1 MQNETL
7 ALFAVIFLICGNKK
21 IKIMKNW
28 KFYNA
33 LFVRVLF
40 VMTLFFFCVFLIYKM
55 FYYNALLIGFF
66 AVVML
71 FEIYF
76 YIKNKLMFYDRTL
89 LSILKNDFSTNFSEE
104 NKKDSFETLYLLY
117 DALKVQ
123 QQEQTSKEI
132 VYQSILNNI
141 ETGVLILEK
150 NNEEWN
156 IFLMNDWFSNLFKV
170 PKVSHWKYL
179 KNYLPS
185 FCNEI
190 EKTDF
195 SELKSA
201 ISMKIE
207 EQDLQTFILQTSLTK
222 TYNKE
227 YFIILLDSIQRVIE
241 KKEKEAWINLMKI
254 ISHELMNSL
263 TPIRALSQN
272 LLQIVDQEKL
282 EEDDFDDIKSS
293 ISTIINRSD
302 HLQFF
307 VENYRKLAMLP
318 TPTKEMTP
326 INALFEDCL
335 RIMNP
340 ILKAENIELV
350 NEINSSRSILIDK
363 NQMEQVIIN
372 LITNSIYALKEKR
385 EKKMFLS
392 SYTENNRFF
401 ITISDNGKGIDS
413 EIRDKVFLP
422 FFTTR
427 KDGAGIGLTLS
438 KNIIEAHGGY
448 LSYQTDEDKTSFVI
462 CLI

>member
-1 MQNETL
+1 
-7 ALFAVIFLICGNKK
+7 
-21 IKIMKNW
+21 MKNW

-33 LFVRVLF
+33 LFVRVVF
-40 VMTLFFFCVFLIYKM
+40 VMGLFLCS
-55 FYYNALLIGFF
+55 ALLFYNGFRF
-66 AVVML
+66 NGILAGVFVLIFL
-71 FEIYF
+71 FEMYF
-76 YIKNKLMFYDRTL
+76 FVKSQLMFYDKTIN
-89 LSILKNDFSTNFSEE
+89 SILHDDFSAHFPEE
-104 NKKDSFETLYLLY
+104 HKKDSFNSLYLLY
-117 DALKVQ
+117 DTLKVQ
-123 QQEQTSKEI
+123 KQEQTSKELI
-132 VYQSILNNI
+132 YRSILNSI
-141 ETGVLILEK
+141 DTAALILEK
-150 NNEEWN
+150 ENEDWS
-156 IFLMNDWFSNLFKV
+156 IFIMNDCFSRLFKV
-170 PKVSHWKYL
+170 PKVNHWQYL

-185 FCNEI
+185 LCSEI
-190 EKTDF
+190 EKVGFT
-195 SELKSA
+195 ELKKA
-201 ISMKIE
+201 ISIKIE
-207 EQDLQTFILQTSLTK
+207 DQDLQTFMLQTSHTQ

-272 LLQIVDQEKL
+272 LLHIVDQEEL
-282 EEDDFDDIKSS
+282 EEDDFEDIKSS

-318 TPTKEMTP
+318 TPNKQMTP

-340 ILKAENIELV
+340 ILKEERIELI
-350 NEINSSRSILIDK
+350 NEIHSSRSIMIDK

-372 LITNSIYALKEKR
+372 LITNSIHALKEKE
-385 EKKMFLS
+385 EKKLIVS

-401 ITISDNGKGIDS
+401 IVISDNGKGVDT

>member
-1 MQNETL
+1 
-7 ALFAVIFLICGNKK
+7 
-21 IKIMKNW
+21 MKNW

-40 VMTLFFFCVFLIYKM
+40 VMILFFICVFLIYKM
-55 FYYNALLIGFF
+55 FYYNALLVGFF
-66 AVVML
+66 AFIFLAEM
-71 FEIYF
+71 YF
-76 YIKNKLMFYDRTL
+76 YVKNELQFYDRTL
-89 LSILKNDFSTNFSEE
+89 LSILQNDFSTNFPEE
-104 NKKDSFETLYLLY
+104 NKKDNFKNLYLLY
-117 DALKVQ
+117 ENLKVQ
-123 QQEQTSKEI
+123 QQEQTSKEMI
-132 VYQSILNNI
+132 YRSLLNNI
-141 ETGVLILEK
+141 DTAALILERE
-150 NNEEWN
+150 NEDWD
-156 IFLMNDWFSNLFKV
+156 IFLMNDCFSDLFKV

-185 FCNEI
+185 LCNEI

-201 ISMKIE
+201 ISIKIE
-207 EQDLQTFILQTSLTK
+207 EEDLQTFMLQTSRTQ

-272 LLQIVDQEKL
+272 LLHIVDQESL

-302 HLQFF
+302 HLQVF

-318 TPTKEMTP
+318 TPTKQMTP

-335 RIMNP
+335 RIMSP
-340 ILKAENIELV
+340 ILKAENIEL
-350 NEINSSRSILIDK
+350 INDIHSSRSIMIDK

-372 LITNSIYALKEKR
+372 LITNSVYALKEKN
-385 EKKMFLS
+385 EKKMYVS

-401 ITISDNGKGIDS
+401 ISISDNGKGIDP
-413 EIRDKVFLP
+413 EIQDKIFLP

>member
-1 MQNETL
+1 M
-7 ALFAVIFLICGNKK
+7 
-21 IKIMKNW
+21 
-28 KFYNA
+28 
-33 LFVRVLF
+33 
-40 VMTLFFFCVFLIYKM
+40 
-55 FYYNALLIGFF
+55 
-66 AVVML
+66 
-71 FEIYF
+71 YF
-76 YIKNKLMFYDRTL
+76 YVKNQLQFYDRTL
-89 LSILKNDFSTNFSEE
+89 FSILKNDFSTNFPEE
-104 NKKDSFETLYLLY
+104 NKKDNFKSLYLLY
-117 DALKVQ
+117 ESLKVQ
-123 QQEQTSKEI
+123 QQEQTSKEMI
-132 VYQSILNNI
+132 YRSLLNNI
-141 ETGVLILEK
+141 ESAALILEK
-150 NNEEWN
+150 ENDDWN
-156 IFLMNDWFSNLFKV
+156 IFLMNDCFSDLFKV

-179 KNYLPS
+179 QNYLPS
-185 FCNEI
+185 LCNEI
-190 EKTDF
+190 EKTGF

-201 ISMKIE
+201 ISIKIE
-207 EQDLQTFILQTSLTK
+207 EQDLQTFMLQTSRTQ

-227 YFIILLDSIQRVIE
+227 YFIVLLDSIQRVIE

-282 EEDDFDDIKSS
+282 EEDDFSDIKSS

-302 HLQFF
+302 HLQVF

-318 TPTKEMTP
+318 TPSKQMTP

-335 RIMNP
+335 RVMNP
-340 ILKAENIELV
+340 ILKAENIELI
-350 NEINSSRSILIDK
+350 NDINSSRSILIDK

-372 LITNSIYALKEKR
+372 LITNSIFALQDKT
-385 EKKMFLS
+385 EKKMFLT

-401 ITISDNGKGIDS
+401 IVISDNGKGIDP
-413 EIRDKVFLP
+413 EIKDKVFLP

-448 LSYQTDEDKTSFVI
+448 LSYQTDNDKTDFVI

>member
-1 MQNETL
+1 
-7 ALFAVIFLICGNKK
+7 
-21 IKIMKNW
+21 
-28 KFYNA
+28 
-33 LFVRVLF
+33 
-40 VMTLFFFCVFLIYKM
+40 M
-55 FYYNALLIGFF
+55 FYYNALLVGFF
-66 AVVML
+66 AFIFLAEM
-71 FEIYF
+71 YF
-76 YIKNKLMFYDRTL
+76 YVKNELQFYDRTL
-89 LSILKNDFSTNFSEE
+89 LSILQNDFSTNFPEE
-104 NKKDSFETLYLLY
+104 NKKDNFKNLYLLY
-117 DALKVQ
+117 ENLKVQ
-123 QQEQTSKEI
+123 QQEQTSKEMI
-132 VYQSILNNI
+132 YRSLLNNI
-141 ETGVLILEK
+141 DTAALILERE
-150 NNEEWN
+150 NEEWD
-156 IFLMNDWFSNLFKV
+156 IFLMNDCFSDLFKV

-185 FCNEI
+185 LCNEI

-201 ISMKIE
+201 ISIKIE
-207 EQDLQTFILQTSLTK
+207 EEDLQTFMLQTSRTQ

-272 LLQIVDQEKL
+272 LLHIVDQESL

-302 HLQFF
+302 HLQVF

-318 TPTKEMTP
+318 TPTKQMTP

-335 RIMNP
+335 RIMSP
-340 ILKAENIELV
+340 ILKAENIEL
-350 NEINSSRSILIDK
+350 INDIHSSRSIMIDK

-372 LITNSIYALKEKR
+372 LITNSVYALKEKN
-385 EKKMFLS
+385 EKKMYVS

-401 ITISDNGKGIDS
+401 ISISDNGKGIDP
-413 EIRDKVFLP
+413 EIQDKIFLP

>member
-1 MQNETL
+1 M
-7 ALFAVIFLICGNKK
+7 ALFLCSALLFYKGFEYNAILIAAFVLIFLFE
-21 IKIMKNW
+21 MYFFVKNQ
-28 KFYNA
+28 
-33 LFVRVLF
+33 LS
-40 VMTLFFFCVFLIYKM
+40 
-55 FYYNALLIGFF
+55 
-66 AVVML
+66 
-71 FEIYF
+71 
-76 YIKNKLMFYDRTL
+76 FYDKTINA
-89 LSILKNDFSTNFSEE
+89 ILHSDFSTHFPEEHKRGNFNS
-104 NKKDSFETLYLLY
+104 LYQLY

-123 QQEQTSKEI
+123 KQEQTSKELI
-132 VYQSILNNI
+132 YRSILNSI
-141 ETGVLILEK
+141 DTAALILEK
-150 NNEEWN
+150 ENDNWS
-156 IFLMNDWFSNLFKV
+156 IFIMNDCFSNLFKV
-170 PKVSHWKYL
+170 PKVTHWKYL

-185 FCNEI
+185 LCNEI
-190 EKTDF
+190 ENVGFAEVKT
-195 SELKSA
+195 A
-201 ISMKIE
+201 ISIKIE
-207 EQDLQTFILQTSLTK
+207 DQDLQTFMLQTSHTQ

-272 LLQIVDQEKL
+272 LLHIVDQEEL
-282 EEDDFDDIKSS
+282 EEDDFEDIKSS

-318 TPTKEMTP
+318 TPNKQMTP

-335 RIMNP
+335 RIMSP
-340 ILKAENIELV
+340 ILKDEGIKLI
-350 NEINSSRSILIDK
+350 NEIHSSRSISIDK

-372 LITNSIYALKEKR
+372 LITNSIHALKEKE
-385 EKKMFLS
+385 EKKLIIS

-401 ITISDNGKGIDS
+401 ITISDNGKGVDA

-448 LSYQTDEDKTSFVI
+448 LSYQTDEDQTSFVI

>member
-1 MQNETL
+1 
-7 ALFAVIFLICGNKK
+7 
-21 IKIMKNW
+21 MKNW

-33 LFVRVLF
+33 LFVRVVF
-40 VMTLFFFCVFLIYKM
+40 VMALFLCS
-55 FYYNALLIGFF
+55 ALLFYKGFRF
-66 AVVML
+66 NGILAGVFVLIFL
-71 FEIYF
+71 FEMYF
-76 YIKNKLMFYDRTL
+76 FVKNQLLFYDKTIH
-89 LSILKNDFSTNFSEE
+89 SILHDDFSAHFPEEHKRDNFNS
-104 NKKDSFETLYLLY
+104 LYQLY
-117 DALKVQ
+117 DTLKTQ
-123 QQEQTSKEI
+123 RQEQTSKEI
-132 VYQSILNNI
+132 IYRSILNSI
-141 ETGVLILEK
+141 DTAALILEK
-150 NNEEWN
+150 ENDSWSVF
-156 IFLMNDWFSNLFKV
+156 IMNDCFSNLFKV
-170 PKVSHWKYL
+170 PKVSHWQYL
-179 KNYLPS
+179 KNYIPS
-185 FCNEI
+185 LCNEI
-190 EKTDF
+190 EKVGFT
-195 SELKSA
+195 ELKTA
-201 ISMKIE
+201 ISIKIE
-207 EQDLQTFILQTSLTK
+207 DQDLQTFMLQTSHTQ

-272 LLQIVDQEKL
+272 LLHIVDQEEL
-282 EEDDFDDIKSS
+282 EEDDFEDIKSS

-318 TPTKEMTP
+318 TPNKQMTP

-335 RIMNP
+335 RIMSP
-340 ILKAENIELV
+340 ILKDEGIELI
-350 NEINSSRSILIDK
+350 NEIHSSRSIMIDK

-372 LITNSIYALKEKR
+372 LITNSIHALKEKT
-385 EKKMFLS
+385 EKKLLIS

-401 ITISDNGKGIDS
+401 IVIADNGKGVDA

>member
-1 MQNETL
+1 
-7 ALFAVIFLICGNKK
+7 
-21 IKIMKNW
+21 MKNW

-40 VMTLFFFCVFLIYKM
+40 VMMLFFFCVFLIYKM
-55 FYYNALLIGFF
+55 FYYNALLVGVFVF
-66 AVVML
+66 MML
-71 FEIYF
+71 AEMYF
-76 YIKNKLMFYDRTL
+76 YVKNQLQFYDRTL
-89 LSILKNDFSTNFSEE
+89 LSILKNDFTTNFPEE
-104 NKKDSFETLYLLY
+104 NRKDNFESLYLLY
-117 DALKVQ
+117 ETLKVQ
-123 QQEQTSKEI
+123 QQEQISKELI
-132 VYQSILNNI
+132 YRSLLNNI
-141 ETGVLILEK
+141 DSAALILEK
-150 NNEEWN
+150 ENGDWN
-156 IFLMNDWFSNLFKV
+156 IFLMNDCFSDMFKV

-179 KNYLPS
+179 KNYLPALCS
-185 FCNEI
+185 EI
-190 EKTDF
+190 EKTEF

-201 ISMKIE
+201 ISIKIE
-207 EQDLQTFILQTSLTK
+207 EQDLQTFMLQTSRTQS
-222 TYNKE
+222 YNRE
-227 YFIILLDSIQRVIE
+227 YFIVLLDSIQRVIE

-272 LLQIVDQEKL
+272 LLHIVDQEKL

-302 HLQFF
+302 HLQVF

-318 TPTKEMTP
+318 TPTKSMTP
-326 INALFEDCL
+326 IKELFDDCL
-335 RIMNP
+335 KVMSP
-340 ILKAENIELV
+340 ILKSENIEL
-350 NEINSSRSILIDK
+350 INDIHSSRSIMIDK

-372 LITNSIYALKEKR
+372 LITNSIYALKEKT
-385 EKKMFLS
+385 EKKMFVS

-401 ITISDNGKGIDS
+401 ISISDNGKGIPS
-413 EIRDKVFLP
+413 EIQDKVFLP

>member
-1 MQNETL
+1 
-7 ALFAVIFLICGNKK
+7 
-21 IKIMKNW
+21 MKNW

-33 LFVRVLF
+33 LFVRVVF
-40 VMTLFFFCVFLIYKM
+40 VMALFIGSALLFYKG
-55 FYYNALLIGFF
+55 FQYNALLVGVFVLIFLIEMYFF
-66 AVVML
+66 V
-71 FEIYF
+71 
-76 YIKNKLMFYDRTL
+76 KNQLLFYDKTIN
-89 LSILKNDFSTNFSEE
+89 SILHNDFSAHFPEE
-104 NKKDSFETLYLLY
+104 HKKDNFNSLYLLY

-123 QQEQTSKEI
+123 KQEQISKELI
-132 VYQSILNNI
+132 YRSILNSI
-141 ETGVLILEK
+141 DTAALILEK
-150 NNEEWN
+150 GDDDWS
-156 IFLMNDWFSNLFKV
+156 IFIMNDCFSNLFKV
-170 PKVSHWKYL
+170 PKVNHWKYL

-185 FCNEI
+185 LCSEI
-190 EKTDF
+190 ENVGFT
-195 SELKSA
+195 ELKTA
-201 ISMKIE
+201 ISIKIE
-207 EQDLQTFILQTSLTK
+207 DQDLQTFMLQTSHTQ

-272 LLQIVDQEKL
+272 LLHIVDQDEL
-282 EEDDFDDIKSS
+282 EDDDFEDIKSS

-318 TPTKEMTP
+318 TPNKQMTP

-335 RIMNP
+335 RIMSP
-340 ILKAENIELV
+340 ILKEEKIELM
-350 NEINSSRSILIDK
+350 NEIHSSRSIMIDK

-372 LITNSIYALKEKR
+372 LITNSIHALKEKS
-385 EKKMFLS
+385 EKKLIIS

-401 ITISDNGKGIDS
+401 IVISDNGKGVDA

>member
-1 MQNETL
+1 
-7 ALFAVIFLICGNKK
+7 
-21 IKIMKNW
+21 MKNW

-33 LFVRVLF
+33 LFLRVVFVMVLF
-40 VMTLFFFCVFLIYKM
+40 LAS
-55 FYYNALLIGFF
+55 ALLFYKGFRF
-66 AVVML
+66 NGILAGVFVLIFL
-71 FEIYF
+71 FEMYF
-76 YIKNKLMFYDRTL
+76 FVKNQLLFYDKTIH
-89 LSILKNDFSTNFSEE
+89 SILHDDFSAHFPEEHKRDNFNS
-104 NKKDSFETLYLLY
+104 LYQLY
-117 DALKVQ
+117 DTLKTQ
-123 QQEQTSKEI
+123 RQEQTSKELI
-132 VYQSILNNI
+132 YRSILNSI
-141 ETGVLILEK
+141 DTAALILEK
-150 NNEEWN
+150 ENDSWSVF
-156 IFLMNDWFSNLFKV
+156 IMNDCFSNLFKV
-170 PKVSHWKYL
+170 PKVSHWQYL
-179 KNYLPS
+179 KNYIPS
-185 FCNEI
+185 LCNEI
-190 EKTDF
+190 EKVGFT
-195 SELKSA
+195 ELKTA
-201 ISMKIE
+201 ISIKIE
-207 EQDLQTFILQTSLTK
+207 DQDLQTFMLQTSYTQ

-272 LLQIVDQEKL
+272 LLHIVDQEEL
-282 EEDDFDDIKSS
+282 EEDDFEDIKSS

-318 TPTKEMTP
+318 TPNKQMTP

-335 RIMNP
+335 RIMSP
-340 ILKAENIELV
+340 ILKDEGIELI
-350 NEINSSRSILIDK
+350 NEIHSSRSIMIDK

-372 LITNSIYALKEKR
+372 LITNSIHALKEKT
-385 EKKMFLS
+385 EKKLLIS

-401 ITISDNGKGIDS
+401 IVIADNGKGVDA

>member
-1 MQNETL
+1 
-7 ALFAVIFLICGNKK
+7 
-21 IKIMKNW
+21 MKNW

-33 LFVRVLF
+33 LFVRVIF
-40 VMTLFFFCVFLIYKM
+40 VMVLFLCSALLFYKG
-55 FYYNALLIGFF
+55 FRYNAILVGAFVLIF
-66 AVVML
+66 L
-71 FEIYF
+71 FEMYF
-76 YIKNKLMFYDRTL
+76 FVKNQLSFYDKTIN
-89 LSILKNDFSTNFSEE
+89 SILHNDFSTHFPEEHKKGNFNS
-104 NKKDSFETLYLLY
+104 LYSLY

-123 QQEQTSKEI
+123 KQEQTSKELI
-132 VYQSILNNI
+132 YRSILNSI
-141 ETGVLILEK
+141 DTAALILEK
-150 NNEEWN
+150 ENDTWS
-156 IFLMNDWFSNLFKV
+156 IFIMNDCFSNLFKV
-170 PKVSHWKYL
+170 PKVTHWKYL
-179 KNYLPS
+179 KNYLPGL
-185 FCNEI
+185 CTEI
-190 EKTDF
+190 ENIGFAEVKN
-195 SELKSA
+195 A
-201 ISMKIE
+201 ISIKIE
-207 EQDLQTFILQTSLTK
+207 EQDLQTFMLQTSHTQ
-222 TYNKE
+222 TYDKE
-227 YFIILLDSIQRVIE
+227 YFIVLLDSIQRVIE

-272 LLQIVDQEKL
+272 LLHIVDQEQL
-282 EEDDFDDIKSS
+282 EEDDFEDIKSS

-318 TPTKEMTP
+318 TPNKQMTP

-335 RIMNP
+335 RIMSP
-340 ILKAENIELV
+340 ILKQEGIELI
-350 NEINSSRSILIDK
+350 NEIHSSRSILIDK

-372 LITNSIYALKEKR
+372 LITNSIHALKEKE
-385 EKKMFLS
+385 EKKLIVS

-401 ITISDNGKGIDS
+401 IVISDNGKGVDA

-427 KDGAGIGLTLS
+427 KGGAGIGLTLS

>member
-1 MQNETL
+1 
-7 ALFAVIFLICGNKK
+7 
-21 IKIMKNW
+21 MKNW

-40 VMTLFFFCVFLIYKM
+40 VMILFFFCAILIYKM
-55 FYYNALLIGFF
+55 FYYNALLIGVF

-71 FEIYF
+71 IEMYF
-76 YIKNKLMFYDRTL
+76 FVKNQLLFYDRTL
-89 LSILKNDFSTNFSEE
+89 LSILQNDFTTNFPEE
-104 NKKDSFETLYLLY
+104 HKKDNFKNLYLLY
-117 DALKVQ
+117 DTLKVQ
-123 QQEQTSKEI
+123 QQELTSKELI
-132 VYQSILNNI
+132 YQSILNSI
-141 ETGVLILEK
+141 DTAALILEK
-150 NNEEWN
+150 ENEDWN
-156 IFLMNDWFSNLFKV
+156 VFLMNDCFSNLFKV
-170 PKVSHWKYL
+170 PKISHWNYL
-179 KNYLPS
+179 RNYLPS
-185 FCNEI
+185 LCNEI
-190 EKTDF
+190 EKIGFT
-195 SELKSA
+195 ELKSA
-201 ISMKIE
+201 ISIKIE
-207 EQDLQTFILQTSLTK
+207 DQDLQTFMLQTSLTK

-302 HLQFF
+302 HLQVF

-318 TPTKEMTP
+318 TPTKKMTP
-326 INALFEDCL
+326 INTLFEDCL

-340 ILKAENIELV
+340 ILKTENIELV

-372 LITNSIYALKEKR
+372 LITNSIYALKDRK
-385 EKKMFLS
+385 EKKIFLS

-401 ITISDNGKGIDS
+401 IIISDNGKGIDP
-413 EIRDKVFLP
+413 EIREKVFLP

-448 LSYQTDEDKTSFVI
+448 LSYQTENDKTDFVI

>member
-1 MQNETL
+1 
-7 ALFAVIFLICGNKK
+7 
-21 IKIMKNW
+21 MKNW

-33 LFVRVLF
+33 LFARVLL
-40 VMTLFFFCVFLIYKM
+40 VMIPFFFCVFLIYKT
-55 FYYNALLIGFF
+55 FYYNALLVGF
-66 AVVML
+66 VVLLLLAEM
-71 FEIYF
+71 YF
-76 YIKNKLMFYDRTL
+76 FVKNQSLFYDKML
-89 LSILKNDFSTNFSEE
+89 LSILQNDFSSNFPEE
-104 NKKDSFETLYLLY
+104 HKTDNFRNLFLLY
-117 DALKVQ
+117 DKLRFQ
-123 QQEQTSKEI
+123 RQEQTSKERI
-132 VYQSILNNI
+132 YQSILNNI
-141 ETGVLILEK
+141 DTATLILEK
-150 NNEEWN
+150 EGEDWN
-156 IFLMNDWFSNLFKV
+156 LFLMNDCFSNLFKV

-185 FCNEI
+185 LCEEI
-190 EKTDF
+190 EKMGFT
-195 SELKSA
+195 ELKSA
-201 ISMKIE
+201 ISIKIE
-207 EQDLQTFILQTSLTK
+207 EQDLQTFMLQTSHTK
-222 TYNKE
+222 TYDKE

-272 LLQIVDQEKL
+272 LLQIVDQEAL
-282 EEDDFDDIKSS
+282 EEDDFEDIKSS

-302 HLQFF
+302 HLQAF

-318 TPTKEMTP
+318 TPTKKMTS
-326 INALFEDCL
+326 INVLFEDCL
-335 RIMNP
+335 RVMSP
-340 ILKAENIELV
+340 ILKAENVELV

-363 NQMEQVIIN
+363 SQMEQVIIN
-372 LITNSIYALKEKR
+372 LITNSIYALKEKN

-392 SYTENNRFF
+392 AYTENNRFF
-401 ITISDNGKGIDS
+401 ITISDNGKGIDT

-448 LSYQTDEDKTSFVI
+448 LSYQTDEDRTSFVI

>member
-1 MQNETL
+1 
-7 ALFAVIFLICGNKK
+7 
-21 IKIMKNW
+21 MKNW

-33 LFVRVLF
+33 LFLRVVLII
-40 VMTLFFFCVFLIYKM
+40 MLFFVFLFLIGRG
-55 FYYNALLIGFF
+55 FYYNGILVAFFVILLFAEMYFF
-66 AVVML
+66 
-71 FEIYF
+71 
-76 YIKNKLMFYDRTL
+76 IKNQMVIYDKTL
-89 LSILKNDFSTNFSEE
+89 LSILQNDFSNNFPDEQKE
-104 NKKDSFETLYLLY
+104 GNFRNLYLLY
-117 DALKVQ
+117 ETLKNR
-123 QQEQTSKEI
+123 QQEQTSKEMI
-132 VYQSILNNI
+132 YRSILNSI
-141 ETGVLILEK
+141 DTATLILEK
-150 NNEEWN
+150 EDQEWN
-156 IFLMNDWFSNLFKV
+156 IFLMNDCFSNLFKV

-179 KNYLPS
+179 QNYLPS
-185 FCNEI
+185 LCGEI
-190 EKTDF
+190 EKAGFT
-195 SELKSA
+195 ELKSA
-201 ISMKIE
+201 ISIKIE
-207 EQDLQTFILQTSLTK
+207 QQDLQTFVLQTSHTK
-222 TYNKE
+222 SYNKE

-282 EEDDFDDIKSS
+282 EEEDFEDIKSS

-302 HLQFF
+302 HLEVF

-318 TPTKEMTP
+318 TPNKKMTP
-326 INALFEDCL
+326 INSLFEDCL
-335 RIMNP
+335 KIMAP
-340 ILKAENIELV
+340 ILKAEKIELI

-372 LITNSIYALKEKR
+372 LITNSIHALKEK
-385 EKKMFLS
+385 EDKKMFLS

-401 ITISDNGKGIDS
+401 IIISDNGKGIDS
-413 EIRDKVFLP
+413 EIQDKVFLP

-448 LSYQTDEDKTSFVI
+448 LSYQTDEEKTDFVI

>member
-1 MQNETL
+1 
-7 ALFAVIFLICGNKK
+7 
-21 IKIMKNW
+21 MKNW

-33 LFVRVLF
+33 LFVRVVF
-40 VMTLFFFCVFLIYKM
+40 VMALFLCS
-55 FYYNALLIGFF
+55 ALLFYKGFRF
-66 AVVML
+66 NGILAGVFVLIFL
-71 FEIYF
+71 FEMYF
-76 YIKNKLMFYDRTL
+76 FVKNQLLFYDKTIH
-89 LSILKNDFSTNFSEE
+89 SILHDDFSAHFPEEHKRDNFNS
-104 NKKDSFETLYLLY
+104 LYQLY
-117 DALKVQ
+117 DTLKTQ
-123 QQEQTSKEI
+123 RQEQTSKEI
-132 VYQSILNNI
+132 IYRSILNSI
-141 ETGVLILEK
+141 DTAALILEK
-150 NNEEWN
+150 ENDSWSVF
-156 IFLMNDWFSNLFKV
+156 IMNDCFSNLFKV
-170 PKVSHWKYL
+170 PKVSHWQYL
-179 KNYLPS
+179 KNYIPS
-185 FCNEI
+185 LCSEI
-190 EKTDF
+190 EKVGFT
-195 SELKSA
+195 ELKTA
-201 ISMKIE
+201 ISIKIE
-207 EQDLQTFILQTSLTK
+207 DQDLQTFMLQTSHTQ

-272 LLQIVDQEKL
+272 LLHIVDQEEL
-282 EEDDFDDIKSS
+282 EEDDFEDIKSS

-318 TPTKEMTP
+318 TPNKQMTP

-335 RIMNP
+335 RIMSP
-340 ILKAENIELV
+340 ILKDEGIELI
-350 NEINSSRSILIDK
+350 NEIHSSRSIMIDK

-372 LITNSIYALKEKR
+372 LITNSIHALKEKT
-385 EKKMFLS
+385 EKKLLIS

-401 ITISDNGKGIDS
+401 IVIADNGKGVDA

>member
-1 MQNETL
+1 MY
-7 ALFAVIFLICGNKK
+7 FFVKK
-21 IKIMKNW
+21 Q
-28 KFYNA
+28 
-33 LFVRVLF
+33 LQ
-40 VMTLFFFCVFLIYKM
+40 
-55 FYYNALLIGFF
+55 
-66 AVVML
+66 
-71 FEIYF
+71 
-76 YIKNKLMFYDRTL
+76 FYDRTL
-89 LSILKNDFSTNFSEE
+89 FSILQNDFSTNFPEE
-104 NKKDSFETLYLLY
+104 NKKDNFKSLYLLY
-117 DALKVQ
+117 ETLKVQ
-123 QQEQTSKEI
+123 QQEQKSKELI
-132 VYQSILNNI
+132 YRSLLNNI
-141 ETGVLILEK
+141 DSAALILEK
-150 NNEEWN
+150 ENDDWN
-156 IFLMNDWFSNLFKV
+156 IFLMNDCFSDLFKV

-185 FCNEI
+185 LCNEI
-190 EKTDF
+190 EKTEF
-195 SELKSA
+195 GELKSA
-201 ISMKIE
+201 ISIKIE
-207 EQDLQTFILQTSLTK
+207 DQDLQTFMLQTSRTQ

-227 YFIILLDSIQRVIE
+227 YYIILLDSIQRVIE

-272 LLQIVDQEKL
+272 LLHIVDQENL

-302 HLQFF
+302 HLQVF

-318 TPTKEMTP
+318 TPSKQMTP
-326 INALFEDCL
+326 INALFDDCL
-335 RIMNP
+335 RIMSP
-340 ILKAENIELV
+340 ILKAENIEL
-350 NEINSSRSILIDK
+350 ISDIHSSRSILIDK

-372 LITNSIYALKEKR
+372 LITNSVYALKEKN
-385 EKKMFLS
+385 EKKMYVS

-401 ITISDNGKGIDS
+401 ITISDNGKGIDP
-413 EIRDKVFLP
+413 EIQDKVFLP

>member
-1 MQNETL
+1 
-7 ALFAVIFLICGNKK
+7 
-21 IKIMKNW
+21 MKNW

-33 LFVRVLF
+33 LFIRVLF
-40 VMTLFFFCVFLIYKM
+40 VMILFFFCSFLIFKM
-55 FYYNALLIGFF
+55 FYYNAFLVGCFGVL
-66 AVVML
+66 ML
-71 FEIYF
+71 FEMYF
-76 YIKNKLMFYDRTL
+76 FVKNRLLFYDRTL
-89 LSILKNDFSTNFSEE
+89 ISMLQKDFSTNFPEE
-104 NKKDSFETLYLLY
+104 NKKDNFKNLYLLY
-117 DALKVQ
+117 ESLKEQ
-123 QQEQTSKEI
+123 QQDQTSKEI
-132 VYQSILNNI
+132 VYKSILNSI
-141 ETGVLILEK
+141 DTAALILEK
-150 NNEEWN
+150 EDEEWN
-156 IFLMNDWFSNLFKV
+156 VFLMNDCFSSLFKV

-185 FCNEI
+185 LCSEI
-190 EKTDF
+190 ENVGF
-195 SELKSA
+195 SDLKSA
-201 ISMKIE
+201 ISIKIE
-207 EQDLQTFILQTSLTK
+207 EQDLQTFVLQTSRAK
-222 TYNKE
+222 SYNKE

-272 LLQIVDQEKL
+272 LLHIVDQEKL
-282 EEDDFDDIKSS
+282 EDDDFDDIKSS

-302 HLQFF
+302 HLQVF

-318 TPTKEMTP
+318 TPTKVMTS
-326 INALFEDCL
+326 INSLFDDCL
-335 RIMNP
+335 RIMAP
-340 ILKAENIELV
+340 ILKAENIELI

-363 NQMEQVIIN
+363 NQIEQVIIN
-372 LITNSIYALKEKR
+372 LITNSIYALKEKT
-385 EKKMFLS
+385 EKKIFLS

-401 ITISDNGKGIDS
+401 IIISDNGKGIDS

-448 LSYQTDEDKTSFVI
+448 LSYQTEEDKTSFVI

>member
-1 MQNETL
+1 
-7 ALFAVIFLICGNKK
+7 
-21 IKIMKNW
+21 
-28 KFYNA
+28 
-33 LFVRVLF
+33 
-40 VMTLFFFCVFLIYKM
+40 M
-55 FYYNALLIGFF
+55 FYYNAFLVGFF
-66 AVVML
+66 AILML
-71 FEIYF
+71 SEMYF
-76 YIKNKLMFYDRTL
+76 YVKNRLLFYDRTL
-89 LSILKNDFSTNFSEE
+89 LSMLQNDFTTNFPEE
-104 NKKDSFETLYLLY
+104 NKKDNFKNLYLLY
-117 DALKVQ
+117 DTLKVQ
-123 QQEQTSKEI
+123 QQELTSKELI
-132 VYQSILNNI
+132 YQSILNSI
-141 ETGVLILEK
+141 DTAALILEK
-150 NNEEWN
+150 ENEEWN
-156 IFLMNDWFSNLFKV
+156 IFLMNDCFSSLFKV
-170 PKVSHWKYL
+170 PKISHWNYL

-185 FCNEI
+185 LCNEI
-190 EKTDF
+190 EKIGFT
-195 SELKSA
+195 ELKSA
-201 ISMKIE
+201 ISIKIE
-207 EQDLQTFILQTSLTK
+207 DQDLQTFMLQTSLTK
-222 TYNKE
+222 TYDKE

-302 HLQFF
+302 HLQVF

-318 TPTKEMTP
+318 TPTKKMTP
-326 INALFEDCL
+326 INTLFEDCL

-340 ILKAENIELV
+340 ILRAENIELV

-372 LITNSIYALKEKR
+372 LITNSIYALKDREEKR
-385 EKKMFLS
+385 MFLS
-392 SYTENNRFF
+392 SYTEDNRFF
-401 ITISDNGKGIDS
+401 IIISDNGKGIDP
-413 EIRDKVFLP
+413 EIREKVFLP

-448 LSYQTDEDKTSFVI
+448 LSYQTQNDKTDFVI

>member
-1 MQNETL
+1 
-7 ALFAVIFLICGNKK
+7 
-21 IKIMKNW
+21 
-28 KFYNA
+28 
-33 LFVRVLF
+33 
-40 VMTLFFFCVFLIYKM
+40 M
-55 FYYNALLIGFF
+55 FYFNALLVGFF
-66 AVVML
+66 AFLML
-71 FEIYF
+71 AEMYF
-76 YIKNKLMFYDRTL
+76 FVKKQLQFYDRTL
-89 LSILKNDFSTNFSEE
+89 FSILQNDFSTNFPEE
-104 NKKDSFETLYLLY
+104 NKKDNFKSLYLLY
-117 DALKVQ
+117 ETLKVQ
-123 QQEQTSKEI
+123 QQEQKSKELI
-132 VYQSILNNI
+132 YRSLLNNI
-141 ETGVLILEK
+141 DSAALILEK
-150 NNEEWN
+150 ENDDWN
-156 IFLMNDWFSNLFKV
+156 IFLMNDCFSDLFKV

-185 FCNEI
+185 LCNEI
-190 EKTDF
+190 EKTEF
-195 SELKSA
+195 GELKSA
-201 ISMKIE
+201 ISIKIE
-207 EQDLQTFILQTSLTK
+207 DQDLQTFMLQTSRTQ

-227 YFIILLDSIQRVIE
+227 YYIILLDSIQRVIE

-272 LLQIVDQEKL
+272 LLHIVDQENL

-302 HLQFF
+302 HLQVF

-318 TPTKEMTP
+318 TPSKQMTP
-326 INALFEDCL
+326 INALFDDCL
-335 RIMNP
+335 GIMSP
-340 ILKAENIELV
+340 ILKAENIEL
-350 NEINSSRSILIDK
+350 ISDIHSSRSILIDK

-372 LITNSIYALKEKR
+372 LITNSVYALKEKN
-385 EKKMFLS
+385 EKKMYVS

-401 ITISDNGKGIDS
+401 ITISDNGKGIDP
-413 EIRDKVFLP
+413 EIQDKVFLP

>member
-1 MQNETL
+1 
-7 ALFAVIFLICGNKK
+7 
-21 IKIMKNW
+21 MKNW
-28 KFYNA
+28 KFHNA
-33 LFVRVLF
+33 LFVRILF
-40 VMTLFFFCVFLIYKM
+40 VMILFFICVFLIYKIL
-55 FYYNALLIGFF
+55 YYNALLVGLF

-71 FEIYF
+71 FEMYF
-76 YIKNKLMFYDRTL
+76 FIRNKLLFFDKTFI
-89 LSILKNDFSTNFSEE
+89 SILQKDFSTNFPEE
-104 NKKDSFETLYLLY
+104 NKKDSFKNLYLLY
-117 DALKVQ
+117 ETLKVQ
-123 QQEQTSKEI
+123 QQEQTSKELI
-132 VYQSILNNI
+132 YQSILNNI
-141 ETGVLILEK
+141 DTATLILEK
-150 NNEEWN
+150 ENKDWK
-156 IFLMNDWFSNLFKV
+156 IFLMNDCFSELFKV
-170 PKVSHWKYL
+170 PKVSHWNYL

-185 FCNEI
+185 LCDEI
-190 EKTDF
+190 EKGGF
-195 SELKSA
+195 AELKSA
-201 ISMKIE
+201 ISIKIE
-207 EQDLQTFILQTSLTK
+207 DQDLQTFMLQTSYTK
-222 TYNKE
+222 TYDKE

-272 LLQIVDQEKL
+272 LLQIVDQEQL
-282 EEDDFDDIKSS
+282 AEDDFDDIKSS

-302 HLQFF
+302 HLQVF

-318 TPTKEMTP
+318 TPTKKMTP
-326 INALFEDCL
+326 INALFEDCM
-335 RIMNP
+335 RIMSP
-340 ILKAENIELV
+340 ILKAENIELI

-372 LITNSIYALKEKR
+372 LITNSIYALKEKT

-392 SYTENNRFF
+392 GYTENNRFF
-401 ITISDNGKGIDS
+401 ITISDNGKGIDQ

>member
-1 MQNETL
+1 
-7 ALFAVIFLICGNKK
+7 
-21 IKIMKNW
+21 MKNW

-40 VMTLFFFCVFLIYKM
+40 IMTLFLCSVVLLYKGFRFNAILVGFFVLVFLFEMYFFVK
-55 FYYNALLIGFF
+55 NQLL
-66 AVVML
+66 
-71 FEIYF
+71 
-76 YIKNKLMFYDRTL
+76 FYDKTIN
-89 LSILKNDFSTNFSEE
+89 SILHNDFSTHFQKEHKQENF
-104 NKKDSFETLYLLY
+104 NNLYLLY
-117 DALKVQ
+117 DTLKVQ
-123 QQEQTSKEI
+123 RQEQTSKELI
-132 VYQSILNNI
+132 YHSILNSI
-141 ETGVLILEK
+141 DTAALILEK
-150 NNEEWN
+150 ENDTWS
-156 IFLMNDWFSNLFKV
+156 IFIMNDCFSNLFKV

-179 KNYLPS
+179 KNYLPALCS
-185 FCNEI
+185 EI
-190 EKTDF
+190 ENVGFT
-195 SELKSA
+195 ELKTA
-201 ISMKIE
+201 ISIKIE
-207 EQDLQTFILQTSLTK
+207 DQDLQTFMLQTSHTT
-222 TYNKE
+222 TYDKE

-272 LLQIVDQEKL
+272 LLHIVDQEKL
-282 EEDDFDDIKSS
+282 EEDDFEDIKSS

-302 HLQFF
+302 HLQVF

-318 TPTKEMTP
+318 TPNKQMTP

-335 RIMNP
+335 RIMSP
-340 ILKAENIELV
+340 ILKGEGIELI

-363 NQMEQVIIN
+363 NQMEQVLIN
-372 LITNSIYALKEKR
+372 LITNSIHALKEKT
-385 EKKMFLS
+385 EKKLILS

-401 ITISDNGKGIDS
+401 IVISDNGRGVDP

-448 LSYQTDEDKTSFVI
+448 LSYQTDEDKTDFVI

>member
-1 MQNETL
+1 
-7 ALFAVIFLICGNKK
+7 
-21 IKIMKNW
+21 MKNW

-33 LFVRVLF
+33 LFVRVVF
-40 VMTLFFFCVFLIYKM
+40 VMALFLCS
-55 FYYNALLIGFF
+55 ALLFYKGFRF
-66 AVVML
+66 NGILAGVFVLIFL
-71 FEIYF
+71 FEMYF
-76 YIKNKLMFYDRTL
+76 FVKNQLLFYDKTIH
-89 LSILKNDFSTNFSEE
+89 SILHDDFSAHFPEEHKRDNFNS
-104 NKKDSFETLYLLY
+104 LYQLY
-117 DALKVQ
+117 DTLKTQ
-123 QQEQTSKEI
+123 RQEQTSKELI
-132 VYQSILNNI
+132 YRSILNSI
-141 ETGVLILEK
+141 DTAALILEK
-150 NNEEWN
+150 ENDSWSVF
-156 IFLMNDWFSNLFKV
+156 IMNDCFSNLFKV
-170 PKVSHWKYL
+170 PKVSHWQYL
-179 KNYLPS
+179 KNYIPS
-185 FCNEI
+185 LCSEI
-190 EKTDF
+190 EKVGFT
-195 SELKSA
+195 ELKTA
-201 ISMKIE
+201 ISIKIE
-207 EQDLQTFILQTSLTK
+207 DQDLQTFMLQTSHTQ

-272 LLQIVDQEKL
+272 LLHIVDQEEL
-282 EEDDFDDIKSS
+282 EEDDFEDIKSS

-318 TPTKEMTP
+318 TPNKQMTP

-335 RIMNP
+335 RIMSP
-340 ILKAENIELV
+340 ILKDEGIELI
-350 NEINSSRSILIDK
+350 NEIHSSRSIMIDK

-372 LITNSIYALKEKR
+372 LITNSIHALKEKT
-385 EKKMFLS
+385 EKKLLIS

-401 ITISDNGKGIDS
+401 IVIADNGKGVDA

>member
-1 MQNETL
+1 
-7 ALFAVIFLICGNKK
+7 
-21 IKIMKNW
+21 MKNW

-40 VMTLFFFCVFLIYKM
+40 VMMLIFFCFFLIYKM
-55 FYYNALLIGFF
+55 FYYNAILVGFF
-66 AVVML
+66 AFLML
-71 FEIYF
+71 AEMYF
-76 YIKNKLMFYDRTL
+76 YVKNQLVFYDKTL
-89 LSILKNDFSTNFSEE
+89 LSILQNDFSTHFQEE
-104 NKKDSFETLYLLY
+104 NKRNNFETLYLLY
-117 DALKVQ
+117 DTLKVK

-132 VYQSILNNI
+132 IYLSILNSI
-141 ETGVLILEK
+141 DTAALILEK
-150 NNEEWN
+150 ENDEWN
-156 IFLMNDWFSNLFKV
+156 IFIMNDCFSSLFKV
-170 PKVSHWKYL
+170 PKVSQWKYL

-185 FCNEI
+185 LCKEI
-190 EKTDF
+190 EEVGFT
-195 SELKSA
+195 ELKSA
-201 ISMKIE
+201 ISIKIE
-207 EQDLQTFILQTSLTK
+207 EQDLQTFMLQTSFTK
-222 TYNKE
+222 TYDKE

-302 HLQFF
+302 HLQVF
-307 VENYRKLAMLP
+307 VENYRRLAMLP
-318 TPTKEMTP
+318 TPNKKMTP
-326 INALFEDCL
+326 INELFDDCL
-335 RIMNP
+335 QIMKP
-340 ILKAENIELV
+340 ILKAENIELI
-350 NEINSSRSILIDK
+350 NEINSSRCILIDK

-372 LITNSIYALKEKR
+372 LITNSIHALKEKT

-392 SYTENNRFF
+392 GYTENNRFF
-401 ITISDNGKGIDS
+401 ITISDNGKGIDP

-448 LSYQTDEDKTSFVI
+448 LSYQTDSDRTDFII

>member
-1 MQNETL
+1 
-7 ALFAVIFLICGNKK
+7 
-21 IKIMKNW
+21 MKNW

-33 LFVRVLF
+33 LFVRILF
-40 VMTLFFFCVFLIYKM
+40 VMILFFFCVILIYKIL
-55 FYYNALLIGFF
+55 YYNALLIGIF

-71 FEIYF
+71 IEMYF
-76 YIKNKLMFYDRTL
+76 FIKSQLLFYDRTL
-89 LSILKNDFSTNFSEE
+89 LSMLQNDFTTNFPEE
-104 NKKDSFETLYLLY
+104 NKKDNFKSLYLLY
-117 DALKVQ
+117 DTLKVQ
-123 QQEQTSKEI
+123 QQEQTSKELI
-132 VYQSILNNI
+132 YRSILNSI
-141 ETGVLILEK
+141 DSAALILEK
-150 NNEEWN
+150 ENEEWD
-156 IFLMNDWFSNLFKV
+156 IFLMNDCFSNLFKV

-185 FCNEI
+185 LCNEI
-190 EKTDF
+190 EKTEF
-195 SELKSA
+195 MELKSA
-201 ISMKIE
+201 ISIKIDD
-207 EQDLQTFILQTSLTK
+207 QDLQTFMLQTSLTK

-282 EEDDFDDIKSS
+282 EDEDFEDVKSS

-302 HLQFF
+302 HLQVF

-318 TPTKEMTP
+318 TPIKQMTP
-326 INALFEDCL
+326 INMLFEDCL
-335 RIMNP
+335 RIMHP
-340 ILKAENIELV
+340 ILKAENIELI

-372 LITNSIYALKEKR
+372 LITNSIYALKEKS

-401 ITISDNGKGIDS
+401 IVISDNGKGIDPA
-413 EIRDKVFLP
+413 IKDKVFLP

-448 LSYQTDEDKTSFVI
+448 LSYQTENDKTDFVI

>member
-1 MQNETL
+1 
-7 ALFAVIFLICGNKK
+7 
-21 IKIMKNW
+21 MKNW

-33 LFVRVLF
+33 LFVRILF
-40 VMTLFFFCVFLIYKM
+40 IMILFFFCVFLIYKM
-55 FYYNALLIGFF
+55 FYYNAILVGLF

-71 FEIYF
+71 FEMYF
-76 YIKNKLMFYDRTL
+76 YVKNQLLFYDRTL
-89 LSILKNDFSTNFSEE
+89 LSMLQKDFSTNFPEE
-104 NKKDSFETLYLLY
+104 NKKDNFKSLYLLY
-117 DALKVQ
+117 DALKIQ
-123 QQEQTSKEI
+123 QQEQTSKEL
-132 VYQSILNNI
+132 VYQSIVNSI
-141 ETGVLILEK
+141 DTGTLILEK
-150 NNEEWN
+150 ENDEWN
-156 IFLMNDWFSNLFKV
+156 IFLMNDCFSNLFKV

-179 KNYLPS
+179 KNYLPTL
-185 FCNEI
+185 CDEI
-190 EKTDF
+190 EKTEF
-195 SELKSA
+195 AELKSA
-201 ISMKIE
+201 ISIKIE
-207 EQDLQTFILQTSLTK
+207 EQDLQTFVLQTSLTK

-302 HLQFF
+302 HLQVF

-318 TPTKEMTP
+318 TPTKSMVQ
-326 INALFEDCL
+326 INALFDDCL

-340 ILKAENIELV
+340 ILKSENIELI

-372 LITNSIYALKEKR
+372 LITNSIHALKDRE

-401 ITISDNGKGIDS
+401 IVISDNGKGIDR
-413 EIRDKVFLP
+413 EIQDKVFLP

-448 LSYQTDEDKTSFVI
+448 LSYQSDTEKTDFVI

>member
-1 MQNETL
+1 
-7 ALFAVIFLICGNKK
+7 
-21 IKIMKNW
+21 
-28 KFYNA
+28 
-33 LFVRVLF
+33 
-40 VMTLFFFCVFLIYKM
+40 M
-55 FYYNALLIGFF
+55 FYYNALLVGFF
-66 AVVML
+66 AFIFLAEMYLYV
-71 FEIYF
+71 
-76 YIKNKLMFYDRTL
+76 KNQLQFYDRTL
-89 LSILKNDFSTNFSEE
+89 LSILQNDFSTNFPEE
-104 NKKDSFETLYLLY
+104 NKKDNFKSLYLLY
-117 DALKVQ
+117 EYLKVQ
-123 QQEQTSKEI
+123 QQEQTSKEMI
-132 VYQSILNNI
+132 YRSLLNNI
-141 ETGVLILEK
+141 DTAALILEK
-150 NNEEWN
+150 GNEDWD
-156 IFLMNDWFSNLFKV
+156 IFLMNDCFSDLFKV

-185 FCNEI
+185 LCNEI

-201 ISMKIE
+201 ISIKIE
-207 EQDLQTFILQTSLTK
+207 EQDLQTFMLQTSRTQ

-227 YFIILLDSIQRVIE
+227 YYIILLDSIQRVIE

-272 LLQIVDQEKL
+272 LLHIVDQESL

-302 HLQFF
+302 HLQVF

-318 TPTKEMTP
+318 TPTKQMTP

-335 RIMNP
+335 RIMSP
-340 ILKAENIELV
+340 ILKAENIEL
-350 NEINSSRSILIDK
+350 INDIHSSRSIMIDK

-372 LITNSIYALKEKR
+372 LITNSVYALKEKN
-385 EKKMFLS
+385 EKKMYLS

-401 ITISDNGKGIDS
+401 ISISDNGKGIDP
-413 EIRDKVFLP
+413 EIQDKIFLP

>member
-1 MQNETL
+1 
-7 ALFAVIFLICGNKK
+7 
-21 IKIMKNW
+21 MKNW

-55 FYYNALLIGFF
+55 FYYNAILVGLF

-71 FEIYF
+71 FEMYF
-76 YIKNKLMFYDRTL
+76 FVKNQLLFYDRTL
-89 LSILKNDFSTNFSEE
+89 LSMLQKDFTTNFPEE
-104 NKKDSFETLYLLY
+104 NKKDNFESLYLLY
-117 DALKVQ
+117 EALKIQ
-123 QQEQTSKEI
+123 QQEQTSKEL
-132 VYQSILNNI
+132 VYQSILNSI
-141 ETGVLILEK
+141 DTGTLILEK
-150 NNEEWN
+150 ENDEWN
-156 IFLMNDWFSNLFKV
+156 IFLMNDCFSTLFKV
-170 PKVSHWKYL
+170 PKVSHWSYL

-185 FCNEI
+185 LCSEI
-190 EKTDF
+190 EKSDF
-195 SELKSA
+195 AEVKSA
-201 ISMKIE
+201 ISIKIE
-207 EQDLQTFILQTSLTK
+207 DQDLQTFMLQTSRTK

-282 EEDDFDDIKSS
+282 EEDDFEDIKSS

-302 HLQFF
+302 HLQVF

-318 TPTKEMTP
+318 TPTKVMTP
-326 INALFEDCL
+326 INALFDDCL

-340 ILKAENIELV
+340 ILKAENIELI
-350 NEINSSRSILIDK
+350 NDINSSRSILIDK

-372 LITNSIYALKEKR
+372 LITNSIYALKDKS

>member
-1 MQNETL
+1 
-7 ALFAVIFLICGNKK
+7 
-21 IKIMKNW
+21 
-28 KFYNA
+28 
-33 LFVRVLF
+33 
-40 VMTLFFFCVFLIYKM
+40 M
-55 FYYNALLIGFF
+55 FYFNALLVGFF
-66 AVVML
+66 AFLTLAEM
-71 FEIYF
+71 YF
-76 YIKNKLMFYDRTL
+76 FVKNQLQFYDRTL
-89 LSILKNDFSTNFSEE
+89 FSILQNDFSTNFPEE
-104 NKKDSFETLYLLY
+104 NKRDNFKSLYLLY
-117 DALKVQ
+117 ETLKVQ
-123 QQEQTSKEI
+123 QQEQKSKELI
-132 VYQSILNNI
+132 YRSLLNNI
-141 ETGVLILEK
+141 DSAALILEK
-150 NNEEWN
+150 ENNDWN
-156 IFLMNDWFSNLFKV
+156 IFLMNDCFSDLFKV

-185 FCNEI
+185 LCNEI
-190 EKTDF
+190 EKTEF
-195 SELKSA
+195 GELKSA
-201 ISMKIE
+201 ISIKIE
-207 EQDLQTFILQTSLTK
+207 DQDLQTFMLQTSRTQ

-227 YFIILLDSIQRVIE
+227 YYIILLDSIQRVIE

-272 LLQIVDQEKL
+272 LLHIVDQENL

-302 HLQFF
+302 HLQVF

-318 TPTKEMTP
+318 TPSKQMTP
-326 INALFEDCL
+326 INALFDDCL
-335 RIMNP
+335 RIMSP
-340 ILKAENIELV
+340 ILKAENIEL
-350 NEINSSRSILIDK
+350 ISDIHSSRSILIDK

-372 LITNSIYALKEKR
+372 LITNSVYALKEKN
-385 EKKMFLS
+385 EKKMYVS

-401 ITISDNGKGIDS
+401 ITISDNGKGIDP
-413 EIRDKVFLP
+413 EIQDKVFLP

>member
-1 MQNETL
+1 MY
-7 ALFAVIFLICGNKK
+7 FFV
-21 IKIMKNW
+21 KNHS
-28 KFYNA
+28 
-33 LFVRVLF
+33 L
-40 VMTLFFFCVFLIYKM
+40 
-55 FYYNALLIGFF
+55 
-66 AVVML
+66 
-71 FEIYF
+71 
-76 YIKNKLMFYDRTL
+76 FYDKIL
-89 LSILKNDFSTNFSEE
+89 LSILQNDFSANFPEEHKKQNFS
-104 NKKDSFETLYLLY
+104 NLYLLY
-117 DALKVQ
+117 NTLKYQ
-123 QQEQTSKEI
+123 QQDQTSRELIYK
-132 VYQSILNNI
+132 SILNNI
-141 ETGVLILEK
+141 DTATLILEK
-150 NNEEWN
+150 ENDDWV
-156 IFLMNDWFSNLFKV
+156 IFLMNDCFSDLFKV
-170 PKVSHWKYL
+170 PKVSQWGYL

-185 FCNEI
+185 LCDEI
-190 EKTDF
+190 EKAGFT
-195 SELKSA
+195 ELKSA
-201 ISMKIE
+201 ISIKIE
-207 EQDLQTFILQTSLTK
+207 SQDLQTFMLQTSVTK
-222 TYNKE
+222 TYDKE

-272 LLQIVDQEKL
+272 LLQIVDQEQL

-302 HLQFF
+302 HLQVF

-318 TPTKEMTP
+318 TPIKKMTP
-326 INALFEDCL
+326 INALFEDCM
-335 RIMNP
+335 RIMSP
-340 ILKAENIELV
+340 ILKAENIELI

-372 LITNSIYALKEKR
+372 LITNSVYALKEKA

-392 SYTENNRFF
+392 GYTENNRFF
-401 ITISDNGKGIDS
+401 IIISDNGKGIDA

>member
-1 MQNETL
+1 
-7 ALFAVIFLICGNKK
+7 
-21 IKIMKNW
+21 MKNW

-33 LFVRVLF
+33 LFIRVIF
-40 VMTLFFFCVFLIYKM
+40 VMTLFFVCVFLIYKM
-55 FYYNALLIGFF
+55 FYHNAVLVGFF
-66 AVVML
+66 GVVML

-76 YIKNKLMFYDRTL
+76 YIKNRVLFYDRTL
-89 LSILKNDFSTNFSEE
+89 LSMLQNDFSTNFPEE
-104 NKKDSFETLYLLY
+104 NKRDSFKNLYLLY
-117 DALKVQ
+117 ESLKVQ

-132 VYQSILNNI
+132 VYQSILNSI

-150 NNEEWN
+150 DNEEWN
-156 IFLMNDWFSNLFKV
+156 IFLMNDCFSSLFNV

-185 FCNEI
+185 LCNEI

-201 ISMKIE
+201 ISIKIE

-227 YFIILLDSIQRVIE
+227 YYIILLDSIQRVIE

-302 HLQFF
+302 HLQVF

-318 TPTKEMTP
+318 TPTKVMTP
-326 INALFEDCL
+326 INILFEDCL

-340 ILKAENIELV
+340 ILKAENIELI

-372 LITNSIYALKEKR
+372 LITNSIYALKEKE

-448 LSYQTDEDKTSFVI
+448 LSYQTDEEKTSFVI

>member
-1 MQNETL
+1 
-7 ALFAVIFLICGNKK
+7 
-21 IKIMKNW
+21 MKNW

-40 VMTLFFFCVFLIYKM
+40 VMILFFFCMFLVYKTLYYNSILVGFFVFLMIAEM
-55 FYYNALLIGFF
+55 
-66 AVVML
+66 
-71 FEIYF
+71 YF
-76 YIKNKLMFYDRTL
+76 YVKNQLQFYDRTL
-89 LSILKNDFSTNFSEE
+89 LSILRKDFSTNFPEE
-104 NKKDSFETLYLLY
+104 HKKDNFKSLYLLY
-117 DALKVQ
+117 ETLKVQ
-123 QQEQTSKEI
+123 QQEQTSKEMI
-132 VYQSILNNI
+132 YRSLLNNI
-141 ETGVLILEK
+141 DTAALILEK
-150 NNEEWN
+150 ENEEWN
-156 IFLMNDWFSNLFKV
+156 IFLMNDCFSQLFKV
-170 PKVSHWKYL
+170 PKISHWKYL
-179 KNYLPS
+179 QNYLPS
-185 FCNEI
+185 LCNEI

-195 SELKSA
+195 SELKLA
-201 ISMKIE
+201 ISIKIE
-207 EQDLQTFILQTSLTK
+207 EQDLQTFMLQTSRTQ

-272 LLQIVDQEKL
+272 LLQIVDQEEL
-282 EEDDFDDIKSS
+282 EDDDFEDIKSS

-302 HLQFF
+302 HLQVF

-318 TPTKEMTP
+318 TPTKQMTP
-326 INALFEDCL
+326 INELFEDCL
-335 RIMNP
+335 RIMSP
-340 ILKAENIELV
+340 ILRAENIEL
-350 NEINSSRSILIDK
+350 INDIHSSRSIMMDK

-372 LITNSIYALKEKR
+372 LITNSIYALKEKQ
-385 EKKMFLS
+385 EKKMYVS

-401 ITISDNGKGIDS
+401 ITISDNGKGIDPD
-413 EIRDKVFLP
+413 IQDKVFLP

-438 KNIIEAHGGY
+438 RNIIEAHGGY

>member
-1 MQNETL
+1 
-7 ALFAVIFLICGNKK
+7 
-21 IKIMKNW
+21 MKNW
-28 KFYNA
+28 KFHNA
-33 LFVRVLF
+33 FFIRVLF
-40 VMTLFFFCVFLIYKM
+40 VMMLFFFCFFLIYKM
-55 FYYNALLIGFF
+55 FYFNAILVGSFALI
-66 AVVML
+66 ML
-71 FEIYF
+71 AEMYF
-76 YIKNKLMFYDRTL
+76 YVKSKLQFYDRTL
-89 LSILKNDFSTNFSEE
+89 LSILQDDFSTNFPEE
-104 NKKDSFETLYLLY
+104 NKKDNFKSLYALY
-117 DALKVQ
+117 EALKSRH
-123 QQEQTSKEI
+123 QEQTSKELI
-132 VYQSILNNI
+132 YQSLLNNI
-141 ETGVLILEK
+141 DTAAVILEK
-150 NNEEWN
+150 EDEDWK
-156 IFLMNDWFSNLFKV
+156 IFLMNDCFSRLFKV

-185 FCNEI
+185 LCYEI
-190 EKTDF
+190 EKKEF

-201 ISMKIE
+201 VSIKIE
-207 EQDLQTFILQTSLTK
+207 DQDLQTFILQTSRTQ
-222 TYNKE
+222 TYEKE

-282 EEDDFDDIKSS
+282 EEDDFEDIKSS

-302 HLQFF
+302 HLQDF
-307 VENYRKLAMLP
+307 VESYRKLAMLP
-318 TPTKEMTP
+318 TPVKEMTQ
-326 INALFEDCL
+326 INALFDDCL
-335 RIMNP
+335 RVMNP
-340 ILKAENIELV
+340 ILKSEKIELI

-372 LITNSIYALKEKR
+372 LITNSIYALKGKR
-385 EKKMFLS
+385 EKQLFLS

-401 ITISDNGKGIDS
+401 IIISDNGKGIDP
-413 EIRDKVFLP
+413 EIQDKIFLP

>member
-1 MQNETL
+1 M
-7 ALFAVIFLICGNKK
+7 
-21 IKIMKNW
+21 
-28 KFYNA
+28 
-33 LFVRVLF
+33 VLF
-40 VMTLFFFCVFLIYKM
+40 ICCALLFYKG
-55 FYYNALLIGFF
+55 FEYNALLVGIFVLIF
-66 AVVML
+66 LCEM
-71 FEIYF
+71 YF
-76 YIKNKLMFYDRTL
+76 YVKAELQFYDRTL
-89 LSILKNDFSTNFSEE
+89 LSILKKDFSTNFPEE
-104 NKKDSFETLYLLY
+104 NKKDNFKNLYLLY
-117 DALKVQ
+117 ETLKEQ
-123 QQEQTSKEI
+123 QQEHTSKELI
-132 VYQSILNNI
+132 YRSLLNNI
-141 ETGVLILEK
+141 DTAALILEK
-150 NNEEWN
+150 ENDDWN
-156 IFLMNDWFSNLFKV
+156 VFLMNDCFSDMFKV
-170 PKVSHWKYL
+170 PKISHWKYL

-185 FCNEI
+185 LCSEI
-190 EKTDF
+190 EKTEF

-201 ISMKIE
+201 ISIKIE
-207 EQDLQTFILQTSLTK
+207 EQDLQTFMLQTSK
-222 TYNKE
+222 TQSYNKE

-272 LLQIVDQEKL
+272 LLHIVDQEEL

-302 HLQFF
+302 HLQVF

-318 TPTKEMTP
+318 TPTKQMTP
-326 INALFEDCL
+326 VNSLFEDCI
-335 RIMNP
+335 RIMSP
-340 ILKAENIELV
+340 ILKAENIEL
-350 NEINSSRSILIDK
+350 INDVHSSRSILIDK

-372 LITNSIYALKEKR
+372 LITNSVYALKEKS
-385 EKKMFLS
+385 EKKMYVS

-401 ITISDNGKGIDS
+401 ITISDNGKGIDP
-413 EIRDKVFLP
+413 EIQDKVFLP